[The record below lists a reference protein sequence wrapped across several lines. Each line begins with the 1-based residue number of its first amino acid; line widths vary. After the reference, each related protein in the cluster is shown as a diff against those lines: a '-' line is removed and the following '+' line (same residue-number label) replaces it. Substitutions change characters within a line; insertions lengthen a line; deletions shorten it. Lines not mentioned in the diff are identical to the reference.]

1 MNQTLLKMKPLYI
14 YRPLIYRERRT
25 LKEFLDE
32 NPVWKKLLDFY
43 KSEHTFIAPNPLGTL
58 NEARYLAVKAMLVG
72 PEEAPFDSTYTS
84 LDGHLCVAM
93 AYVLLRS
100 KGQAS
105 QRVREWFSKFLLDED
120 KQLYIRML
128 NSGLLSLKDT
138 YIDLSPKPESPE
150 KITREL
156 MWWKEVTD
164 GWDEAEIARIVQ
176 LWPFFER
183 KAIKNIISEAAERD
197 KAMHSDEEISA
208 KKKEPAESPSSKY
221 LPVTAFLDYV
231 EKKFGADR
239 NADARVV
246 KEVLIALYRDS
257 LSSEEFERVDN
268 LGRKPPYGGSTTVHT
283 GGGAAIINS
292 ELKDSKFHS
301 N

>member
-1 MNQTLLKMKPLYI
+1 M
-14 YRPLIYRERRT
+14 
-25 LKEFLDE
+25 
-32 NPVWKKLLDFY
+32 WKKLLDFY

-268 LGRKPPYGGSTTVHT
+268 LGRKPPYGGPTTVHT

-292 ELKDSKFHS
+292 ELKEPKFHS

>member
-84 LDGHLCVAM
+84 LDGHLCVAI
-93 AYVLLRS
+93 AYALLRS

-128 NSGLLSLKDT
+128 NSGLLSVKDT
-138 YIDLSPKPESPE
+138 YIDLTPKPESPE
-150 KITREL
+150 KITRE
-156 MWWKEVTD
+156 MSWWKVVTD
-164 GWDEAEIARIVQ
+164 GWDEEKIAKIVQ

-183 KAIKNIISEAAERD
+183 KAIKSLITELAERDEAIHSDGGKRAKRSEAAE
-197 KAMHSDEEISA
+197 
-208 KKKEPAESPSSKY
+208 PPSSKY

-268 LGRKPPYGGSTTVHT
+268 LGRKPPYGGPTTVHT

-292 ELKDSKFHS
+292 ELKEPKFHS

>member
-1 MNQTLLKMKPLYI
+1 MNALYQ
-14 YRPLIYRERRT
+14 YRPLIYRERTT
-25 LKEFLDE
+25 LKAFLDE
-32 NPVWKKLLDFY
+32 NPLWGKLLDFY
-43 KSEHTFIAPNPLGTL
+43 KSEYTFIAPNPLGTL
-58 NEARYLAVKAMLVG
+58 NEARYLAVKAMLV
-72 PEEAPFDSTYTS
+72 EQDESPFDSIYTS
-84 LDGHLCVAM
+84 SDGRLSVAM

-100 KGQAS
+100 KGKAS

-120 KQLYIRML
+120 KQLYIRIL
-128 NSGLLSLKDT
+128 NSGLLSVKDT
-138 YIDLSPKPESPE
+138 YIDLTPKPESPE
-150 KITREL
+150 KITRE
-156 MWWKEVTD
+156 MSWWKVVTD
-164 GWDEAEIARIVQ
+164 GWDEEKIAKIVQ

-183 KAIKNIISEAAERD
+183 KAIKSLITELAERDEAIHSDGGKKAKRSEAAE
-197 KAMHSDEEISA
+197 
-208 KKKEPAESPSSKY
+208 PPSSKY

-268 LGRKPPYGGSTTVHT
+268 LGRKPPYGGPTTVHT

-292 ELKDSKFHS
+292 ELKEPKFHS